1 MHHNRNNYKFLIVAA
16 ACCFLAAGCIDT
28 SDFVKYVQEPEPNTP
43 VEPFVPEDPVE
54 PPPQGDD
61 IIHPG
66 GSGGIIG
73 NDDDNPQQPG
83 TNPGGGQ
90 VIEEEVPAIELVTP
104 SSGDIQGGYEVR
116 LHGTKLDDSGTI
128 FFGSIQAPEQIYVN
142 ANVIRTTVPAGKKGC
157 VDVTFENGD
166 TKLTLEKGFC
176 YTQDIQYENIAPN
189 IAIANSSVEIQID
202 GSGFDETTRVFF
214 SNGEQ
219 TLPLVDPRLQNE
231 NRITGLLPVLNTG
244 SITLTLVSEFGYAQ
258 IPDAL
263 QIVAPFEFSSITP
276 DLIQTGT
283 TPQISIAGDGF
294 DDKTR
299 IRIESQNIQPTFKSP
314 QQLTFQAPAMPAGS
328 YDVLLYNDLQQ
339 LRLESALHYYENT
352 GKPQI
357 LTLSPKSGSTLGGTQ
372 VAIRGV
378 SLPTQGNA
386 SFGKT
391 NASVVKRSESEWTV
405 KTPKHDAG
413 LTDVTVGSATLPDA
427 YEFVQ
432 IASGA
437 LKLTS
442 ISPQNAVVSDE
453 TQIQLKGSGFD
464 KNTRIFFGPWEAT
477 QLTVT
482 NASTIKAT
490 IPKGAGTVPVQAIRG
505 NERSNTLQFTYD
517 EDISI
522 ITVTPNQS
530 VFTGKTTVD
539 IYGTGFTKD
548 MTLKI
553 DDKTIETVY
562 HNPTH
567 LSFTAP
573 SHKAGT
579 ESIPL
584 MCSDQTECGKFD
596 FTWFNPT
603 GINTSA
609 SGSPISGELHVT
621 VLTVD
626 TAVPIPYATVY
637 VGSNPKT
644 ALTGTTDAKGR
655 VSFFDDS
662 LKNAQIVIA
671 CAPEHSCNTLQP
683 VNATNI
689 TLLLEDWHADDLEPP
704 GEESPEPPPPSDGS
718 IINPIEIVVPFT
730 PTQPYFSGTVGTF
743 GKVELVSDPNL
754 VRAGFVMQSA
764 LSPYMMSHD
773 KEDVYLILEEGA
785 KYRIKAR
792 KGDVAL
798 ALVCGLYDVN
808 TSAFYPKYLGVKR
821 HQFVTD
827 GAEIVNHLECPLPL
841 NQTQSIKFVNTP
853 VENFD
858 QISASA
864 YIFVG
869 SEGYLGGFM
878 NSASL
883 TDLTVIPNLPPLR
896 DTIADANFTFVV
908 NAVYNA
914 SQNTPS
920 YTYFY
925 QYNVI
930 PDGSMLEVG
939 PTVSRPTFLTTDSD
953 DILKTGFIAWKIAN
967 PEFVDFY
974 ALTVRLYASGRSDLL
989 YQFYLPG
996 SATTAEFP
1004 TLFEWPKE
1012 EGYKQLIVQLTAYKS
1027 VRNGFDFNKFSTG
1040 DLRYNYIES
1049 SATANLVITPDKI
1062 NGTKP

>member
-1 MHHNRNNYKFLIVAA
+1 MHGNRNNFKLIFALT
-16 ACCFLAAGCIDT
+16 ACSIWAAGCIDS
-28 SDFVKYVQEPEPNTP
+28 SDFVKYVQEPEPDIQ
-43 VEPFVPEDPVE
+43 VEPYVPEDPVD
-54 PPPQGDD
+54 PPAQGDE
-61 IIHPG
+61 IKHPD
-66 GSGGIIG
+66 GSGGLTPHEG
-73 NDDDNPQQPG
+73 DDPQQG
-83 TNPGGGQ
+83 THPEGGQ
-90 VIEEEVPAIELVTP
+90 VIEDENPALELVTP

-116 LHGTKLDDSGTI
+116 LRGTKLDESGTI
-128 FFGSIQAPEQIYVN
+128 YFGSIQAPQQIYVN

-157 VDVTFENGD
+157 VDVTFDNGE
-166 TKLTLEKGFC
+166 TKLKLEKGFC
-176 YTQDIQYENIAPN
+176 YTQEIQYDSITPN
-189 IAIANSSVEIQID
+189 IAIANTAVEVQID
-202 GSGFDETTRVFF
+202 GAGLDESTRVFF
-214 SNGEQ
+214 SNGDQ
-219 TLPLVDPRLQNE
+219 SLPLVDPKLQNE
-231 NRITGLLPVLNTG
+231 NRITGLLPVLNPG
-244 SITLTLVSEFGYAQ
+244 NVTLTMVSEFGYAQ
-258 IPDAL
+258 IPDAI
-263 QIVAPFEFSSITP
+263 QIIAPFGFSSVTP
-276 DLIQTGT
+276 DIIKTGA
-283 TPQISIAGDGF
+283 TPQITIVGDGF
-294 DDKTR
+294 TDKTKLR
-299 IRIESQNIQPTFKSP
+299 IDSETIQPKLQSP
-314 QQLTFQAPAMPAGS
+314 QKLSFQAPALPAGS
-328 YDVLLYNDLQQ
+328 YDILIYNDLQQ
-339 LRLESALHYYENT
+339 LRLEDAIHYYEDS
-352 GKPQI
+352 GSPQI
-357 LTLSPKSGSTLGGTQ
+357 LAISPKSGSTLGGSQ
-372 VAIRGV
+372 VSIRGV

-386 SFGKT
+386 SFGKA
-391 NASVVKRSESEWTV
+391 NATVSKRSATEWTV

-413 LTDVTVGSATLPDA
+413 KVDVAIGSTSLPNA
-427 YEFVQ
+427 YEFIQ

-442 ISPQNAVVSDE
+442 LSPKKAIVTDD
-453 TQIQLKGSGFD
+453 TQIQIKGSGFD
-464 KNTRIFFGPWEAT
+464 KNTRIFFGPWEAS

-482 NASTIKAT
+482 NASAIKAPV
-490 IPKGAGTVPVQAIRG
+490 PKGAGTVPVQAIRG
-505 NERSNTLQFTYD
+505 NDASNTLSFTYD
-517 EDISI
+517 EKVSI
-522 ITVTPNQS
+522 IAVNPNQS
-530 VFTGKTTVD
+530 VFTGKTPVD

-548 MTLKI
+548 MTLKVGDNTI
-553 DDKTIETVY
+553 KTIY
-562 HNPTH
+562 HNPNH

-573 SHKAGT
+573 SHLAGT
-579 ESIPL
+579 EPILL
-584 MCSDQTECGKFD
+584 MCSDKTECGKFD

-626 TAVPIPYATVY
+626 TAVPIKDATVY
-637 VGSNPKT
+637 VGSDPKT

-662 LKNAQIVIA
+662 LQNAQIVIA

-683 VNATNI
+683 VNATNV
-689 TLLLEDWHADDLEPP
+689 TLLLEDWHADDEDPSEEEP
-704 GEESPEPPPPSDGS
+704 PEPPPPSDGV
-718 IINPIEIVVPFT
+718 INPIEIVVPYT
-730 PTQPYFSGTVGTF
+730 PEQPYFSGTVGTF

-785 KYRIKAR
+785 KYRMKAR

-798 ALVCGLYDVN
+798 ALICGLYDVN
-808 TSAFYPKYLGVKR
+808 TSAFYPKYMGVKR
-821 HQFVTD
+821 HLFVTD
-827 GAEIVNHLECPLPL
+827 GAEIVNDLECPLPL
-841 NQTQSIKFVNTP
+841 NQAQSIKFVNTP

-878 NSASL
+878 NAASL
-883 TDLTVIPNLPPLR
+883 TDLTVISNLPPLR
-896 DTIADANFTFVV
+896 DTISDADFTFVV

-914 SQNTPS
+914 ASGTPAYS
-920 YTYFY
+920 YFY

-939 PTVSRPTFLTTDSD
+939 PTVSRPTFLTSDAD

-974 ALTVRLYASGRSDLL
+974 SMTVRLYASGRSDLL

-1004 TLFEWPKE
+1004 TLFEWPQE